1 MTATR
6 RLAAILA
13 VNVVGNSR
21 LMGEGEEGTVQPH
34 RAGSKSGMVAHG
46 CRSASS
52 SLRPARRVQAPAQKR
67 LTLCAERDVK
77 AMIPWVGLTQP
88 PF

>member
-1 MTATR
+1 MTAAR

-46 CRSASS
+46 CRWRSRGGGQFGSQGATVRKTKFRPFTD
-52 SLRPARRVQAPAQKR
+52 LRQ
-67 LTLCAERDVK
+67 LD
-77 AMIPWVGLTQP
+77 GG
-88 PF
+88 